1 MKKAI
6 ILIGLVLLVLSCTTT
21 TDSSAG
27 PGSEDEKRGGDAGFE
42 EEFEPVP
49 EVEELLEQWLRALRK
64 EDLDLFTEAYWP
76 QARMEV
82 YYEDG
87 TSDSFF
93 SADAIR
99 ENQRRL
105 FEEFDFEEIQLPQ
118 PIPLR
123 RPDPRSIVYHLDYEW
138 ADEFIVF
145 TEREGEWRIERQEFI
160 HRTPGPWVMS
170 KLQVPAD
177 LNRNGFID
185 DVEPHEEHRT
195 LVRDVL
201 MPLLFEPHDVRN
213 EADELFDGNRDGFID
228 EREMDRARHILF
240 FENIMFLAETDP
252 GRVMD
257 DYDLNGDGEVRPEEA
272 EQVME
277 FMFGDPELR
286 RPRSVESD
294 FDRTIDMNGD
304 GRLDEGEIN
313 DRHWHFVHM
322 AGIRPFRDEVLMEV
336 PREVANYLDRIA
348 DTNADGMVD
357 EREND
362 IFTEAMSREHQV
374 NSPIGWKLDTNKNRF
389 LDWPEILLAR
399 QNYALDREVE
409 LEQAQPPFA
418 VRTALDETMDLNGN
432 GRVEQGEIDEFV
444 AVFASDG
451 PVEDAPERIMDLF
464 DRNRNGSIQPH
475 EKEDSKWFFLFAH
488 PVNPENSI
496 DRELDGNGDGFI
508 EPGEMGITAG
518 FTDKGETA
526 GFAERIERMR
536 WAGEAGGEGPEVEM
550 VRAESGGM
558 EAGRDGE
565 SAPDGA
571 AGTARD
577 RDFESEYYKKLGTI
591 QDKKLAVVGLSMG
604 TANVNQETAT
614 GLMVF
619 VENAFVN
626 IGKVRVVDRKNIE
639 QIMEEYKFQAS
650 ALTDENTA
658 VEIGKLSGADI
669 IVIGSINYVGKMFYL
684 NIKLINVETGEII
697 GSSIAEAQ
705 DESGFLDMSN
715 KAVYNLF

>member
-27 PGSEDEKRGGDAGFE
+27 PGAEDERRGGDAGFE
-42 EEFEPVP
+42 EEFESVP
-49 EVEELLEQWLRALRK
+49 EVEELLELWLRALR
-64 EDLDLFTEAYWP
+64 EENLDLFMEAYWP
-76 QARMEV
+76 EANMEV

-87 TSDSFF
+87 TSDAFF

-105 FEEFDFEEIQLPQ
+105 FEEFDFGEIQLPQ
-118 PIPLR
+118 PMPHR
-123 RPDPRSIVYHLDYEW
+123 RPDPRRIVYHLDYEW

-160 HRTPGPWVMS
+160 YRTPGPWVMS

-177 LNRNGFID
+177 LNRNGFLD

-195 LVRDVL
+195 LVKEVL

-228 EREMDRARHILF
+228 EREMDRARHIIY
-240 FENIMFLAETDP
+240 FENVMFLAETDP

-286 RPRSVESD
+286 RPRPVETD
-294 FDRTIDMNGD
+294 LDRKIDMNGD
-304 GRLDEGEIN
+304 GQLDEGEIN
-313 DRHWHFVHM
+313 DRHWHLVHM
-322 AGIRPFRDEVLMEV
+322 GGIRPFRDEVLMDV

-348 DTNADGMVD
+348 DTNADGVVD
-357 EREND
+357 ERENE
-362 IFTEAMSREHQV
+362 IFTEAMSREHPV
-374 NSPIGWKLDTNKNRF
+374 NSPIGWKLDANKNRF
-389 LDWPEILLAR
+389 LDWNEIMLAR
-399 QNYALDREVE
+399 QNYALGREVE

-444 AVFASDG
+444 TVFAAEG
-451 PVEDAPERIMDLF
+451 PVEDAPERIMELF
-464 DRNRNGSIQPH
+464 DHNRNGIIQPH
-475 EKEDSKWFFLFAH
+475 EREDSKWFFVFAH

-496 DRELDGNGDGFI
+496 DRELDGNGDGFV

-536 WAGEAGGEGPEVEM
+536 WSGEGAGPEAEM
-550 VRAESGGM
+550 ARAESGGM
-558 EAGRDGE
+558 EAERDEE
-565 SAPDGA
+565 SARAGG
-571 AGTARD
+571 AGTAQD
-577 RDFESEYYKKLGTI
+577 RDFQSEYYKKLGTI

-669 IVIGSINYVGKMFYL
+669 IVIGSINYVGKMYYL